1 MKKKTYHE
9 KVLFYS
15 AYEYDKKLLTDE
27 NGNQG
32 GVEISIANVYFMV
45 NGEPEFFQE
54 YHYALTNFYQEHS
67 LVPHTGL
74 MLYYWSDVA
83 EDDDSYQER
92 AEKMAQMLLYGS
104 GQKFVKANK

>member
-1 MKKKTYHE
+1 M
-9 KVLFYS
+9 FYS

-54 YHYALTNFYQEHS
+54 YHYALTAFYQEHS